1 MWAHKHRHGFDL
13 NGRYYALCIYLFSEW
28 CAFMTD
34 TILMLTLVSKTLVF
48 SSFIHYCS
56 SFTSDGSVE
65 TPIYIE
71 LSDAFDE

>member
-1 MWAHKHRHGFDL
+1 
-13 NGRYYALCIYLFSEW
+13 
-28 CAFMTD
+28 MTD
-34 TILMLTLVSKTLVF
+34 TILMLTLVSKTLVVF
-48 SSFIHYCS
+48 SSFIQYCS